1 MIYFATMIFVLIS
14 FYLLLYIIM
23 GKETLTTKRKLEIL
37 KEFWEYW
44 KEMAQYYKPE
54 RIEAAVLLWLYDTLM
69 EEEWIEEWTK
79 EQLVDMFMEIFTPEY
94 IDELWETRCESKQD
108 LELLQQW
115 IWFAW
120 GLLSEDESIYE
131 AIDNTKH
138 IMELTKMKVNKEDLE
153 VLFRIIYWEIE
164 EENDEEEK
172 KKVME
177 EIKKIRG

>member
-1 MIYFATMIFVLIS
+1 ME
-14 FYLLLYIIM
+14 
-23 GKETLTTKRKLEIL
+23 KETLTTKRKLEIL

-44 KEMAQYYKPE
+44 KEMAQYYLPE

-79 EQLVDMFMEIFTPEY
+79 EQLVDTFESIFTPEY
-94 IDELWETRCESKQD
+94 IDELWETRCKSKQD

-120 GLLSEDESIYE
+120 GLLSEDDTIYE

-138 IMELTKMKVNKEDLE
+138 IMKLTKMKTNKEDLE
-153 VLFRIIYWEIE
+153 VLFKIVYWEIE

-172 KKVME
+172 KKAIE
-177 EIKKIRG
+177 DIKKIRG

>member
-1 MIYFATMIFVLIS
+1 
-14 FYLLLYIIM
+14 M
-23 GKETLTTKRKLEIL
+23 GKEVLTTKRKLEIL

-44 KEMAQYYKPE
+44 KEMAQYYLPE

-69 EEEWIEEWTK
+69 EEEWVEDWTK
-79 EQLVDMFMEIFTPEY
+79 EQLIDMFESIFTSEY
-94 IDELWETRCESKQD
+94 IDELGATRCQSKQD

-120 GLLSEDESIYE
+120 GLLSEDEAIYE

-138 IMELTKMKVNKEDLE
+138 IIKLTKMKTNKEDLE
-153 VLFRIIYWEIE
+153 VLFRVVYWEIE

-172 KKVME
+172 RKFIE
-177 EIKKIRG
+177 DIKKIRG

>member
-1 MIYFATMIFVLIS
+1 
-14 FYLLLYIIM
+14 M

-37 KEFWEYW
+37 KEFWEYR
-44 KEMAQYYKPE
+44 KEMAQYYLPE

-69 EEEWIEEWTK
+69 EEEWVEEWTK
-79 EQLVDMFMEIFTPEY
+79 EQLTDMFVEIFTPEY
-94 IDELWETRCESKQD
+94 IEELWETRCKSKQD

-120 GLLSEDESIYE
+120 GLLNEDEKIYE

-138 IMELTKMKVNKEDLE
+138 IMELTKMKTNKEDLE
-153 VLFRIIYWEIE
+153 VLFRVVYWEIE

-172 KKVME
+172 KKIIE
-177 EIKKIRG
+177 EIKEIRG